1 MIHRLVKQNRVI
13 CLDSGCKSAELYLL
27 CLSSSPRMCM
37 SSSDPKA
44 LGASAAC
51 ACGLGS
57 ILSGDKPKSPHIT
70 LRVHNLVSDPAVK
83 AMLSQSLVLPGDDS
97 DSDDVPPPF
106 LQHGVP
112 FEADD
117 ADIGRADGGWLSS
130 IRTCAWVRL
139 FSAASIR
146 CTVITRFRCSYFHSY
161 D

>member
-1 MIHRLVKQNRVI
+1 
-13 CLDSGCKSAELYLL
+13 
-27 CLSSSPRMCM
+27 M
-37 SSSDPKA
+37 SSSDPEA

-57 ILSGDKPKSPHIT
+57 ILSEAHPTSPHIT
-70 LRVHNLVSDPAVK
+70 LRVHNLVSDLAVK

-117 ADIGRADGGWLSS
+117 ADTGRADGGWLGG
-130 IRTCAWVRL
+130 IRTCTWVRH
-139 FSAASIR
+139 F
-146 CTVITRFRCSYFHSY
+146 
-161 D
+161 